1 MGRRVVSVSQN
12 AVAQAESEIQS
23 CDQCGSNANT
33 PFWHILHKLRS
44 NQEREEVVYVLPVLA
59 CCPGCRALIDEVT
72 LVEPKSG
79 SVLDSGSQILS
90 QREA

>member
-23 CDQCGSNANT
+23 CDQCGSNATT

-44 NQEREEVVYVLPVLA
+44 TQELGQVVYVLPVLA
-59 CCPGCRALIDEVT
+59 CCPGCRALIDEMT

-79 SVLDSGSQILS
+79 SVLNSGRQILS
-90 QREA
+90 QSEA

>member
-23 CDQCGSNANT
+23 CDRCGSNATT
-33 PFWHILHKLRS
+33 PFWQILHKLRS
-44 NQEREEVVYVLPVLA
+44 NQERTEVVYVLPVLA
-59 CCPGCRALIDEVT
+59 CCPRCRALIDEMT

-79 SVLDSGSQILS
+79 SVLNSGSQILS